1 MASLF
6 KVSLKN
12 KSPEQIGVFVWFF
25 VWFFMRFLQI
35 NARIGSYKGC
45 NKTRVFR

>member
-1 MASLF
+1 MTSLF
-6 KVSLKN
+6 KMFLQNKN
-12 KSPEQIGVFVWFF
+12 PEQIGVF

>member
-1 MASLF
+1 MTSLF

-12 KSPEQIGVFVWFF
+12 KSPEQIGVFVWF
-25 VWFFMRFLQI
+25 LQI
-35 NARIGSYKGC
+35 NARIGSYTGC

>member
-1 MASLF
+1 MTSLF

-25 VWFFMRFLQI
+25 ADFANQCSNCEL
-35 NARIGSYKGC
+35 
-45 NKTRVFR
+45 

>member
-1 MASLF
+1 MTSLF

-25 VWFFMRFLQI
+25 V
-35 NARIGSYKGC
+35 
-45 NKTRVFR
+45 VFANQCSNWEL

>member
-12 KSPEQIGVFVWFF
+12 KTPDLSGGFCVVFLCGFCKS
-25 VWFFMRFLQI
+25 MLEL
-35 NARIGSYKGC
+35 
-45 NKTRVFR
+45 

>member
-1 MASLF
+1 MTSLF

-25 VWFFMRFLQI
+25 YAVLQI

>member
-1 MASLF
+1 MTSLF
-6 KVSLKN
+6 KVSLKTKAPN
-12 KSPEQIGVFVWFF
+12 KSGFLCG
-25 VWFFMRFLQI
+25 FFMRFLQI

>member
-1 MASLF
+1 MTSLF

-25 VWFFMRFLQI
+25 VRFLQI
-35 NARIGSYKGC
+35 NARIGNYKGC

>member
-1 MASLF
+1 MTSLF

-25 VWFFMRFLQI
+25 MWFLQI

>member
-1 MASLF
+1 MTSLF

-25 VWFFMRFLQI
+25 MWFLQI
-35 NARIGSYKGC
+35 NARIGSYTGC

>member
-1 MASLF
+1 MTSLF

-25 VWFFMRFLQI
+25 YV
-35 NARIGSYKGC
+35 
-45 NKTRVFR
+45 VFAN

>member
-1 MASLF
+1 MTSLF

-25 VWFFMRFLQI
+25 R
-35 NARIGSYKGC
+35 
-45 NKTRVFR
+45 TVFANQCSNWEL

>member
-1 MASLF
+1 MTSLF

-25 VWFFMRFLQI
+25 LCGFCKSMLEL
-35 NARIGSYKGC
+35 
-45 NKTRVFR
+45 

>member
-1 MASLF
+1 MTSLV

-25 VWFFMRFLQI
+25 MRFLR
-35 NARIGSYKGC
+35 A
-45 NKTRVFR
+45 